1 VSSDADI
8 RGPLTGR
15 RVVVTRDRPGEL
27 GRLLGERG
35 ADVIHVP
42 LIETTDPDDG
52 GVALA
57 AALGNLSEHDWLVV
71 TSAVGAER
79 VGDAAKQHPGV
90 ALAAVGTT
98 TARVLAD
105 RAGRPIDV
113 VPDRQVVVELAEA
126 LNVRLRG
133 AHVSILVAQA
143 DRAPGTLADLLRA
156 AGHDVTVVTAYSTQ
170 LRVPDPTLLTDIDA
184 LVLASGSAATSWV
197 AAFGTEAPPIVVVIG
212 PTTAQVAR
220 ELGLK
225 VSAVATDYSLAG
237 LVDAVERQFILHP
250 PE

>member
-1 VSSDADI
+1 M
-8 RGPLTGR
+8 
-15 RVVVTRDRPGEL
+15 
-27 GRLLGERG
+27 LGERG
-35 ADVIHVP
+35 ADVVHVP
-42 LIETTDPDDG
+42 LIETADPADG

-57 AALGNLSEHDWLVV
+57 AALGNLSDHDWLVV

-79 VGDAAKQHPGV
+79 VGNAAKQHPGV
-90 ALAAVGTT
+90 ALAAVGTA

-113 VPDRQVVVELAEA
+113 VPDRQIAVELAEA

-133 AHVSILVAQA
+133 AHVSILLAQA
-143 DRAPGTLADLLRA
+143 DRAPETLADLLRA
-156 AGHDVTVVTAYSTQ
+156 AGHDVTVVTAYSTH
-170 LRVPDPTLLTDIDA
+170 LRVPDPMLLNDIDA

-197 AAFGTEAPPIVVVIG
+197 AALGTEAPPIVVVIG
-212 PTTAQVAR
+212 PTTAKVAR

-225 VSAVATDYSLAG
+225 VTAVAADYSLAG
-237 LVDAVERQFILHP
+237 LVEAVERQFIPHP

>member
-1 VSSDADI
+1 VSSGADTL
-8 RGPLTGR
+8 GPLAGR
-15 RVVVTRDRPGEL
+15 RVLITRARHGEL

-35 ADVIHVP
+35 ADVVHVP
-42 LIETTDPDDG
+42 LIETTDPADG

-57 AALGNLSEHDWLVV
+57 AALGNLSDHDWLIV

-105 RAGRPIDV
+105 LAGRPIDV
-113 VPDRQVVVELAEA
+113 IPDRQIAVELAAA

-133 AHVSILVAQA
+133 EYVHILLAQA
-143 DRAPGTLADLLRA
+143 DRAPDTLADLLRS

-170 LRVPDPTLLTDIDA
+170 LRVPDPSQLHDIDA

-197 AAFGTEAPPIVVVIG
+197 AAFGTDAPPVVVAIG

-225 VSAVATDYSLAG
+225 VSAIAADYSLAG
-237 LVDAVERQFILHP
+237 LVDAVERQFVP

>member
-1 VSSDADI
+1 VSEADAL
-8 RGPLTGR
+8 GPLAGR
-15 RVVVTRDRPGEL
+15 RVLVTRDRPGEL
-27 GRLLGERG
+27 GRLLTERG
-35 ADVIHVP
+35 ADVVHVP

-52 GVALA
+52 GAALD
-57 AALGNLSEHDWLVV
+57 AALGNLADHDWLIV

-79 VGDAAKQHPGV
+79 VGDAAKLHAGV

-105 RAGRPIDV
+105 LAGRPVDV
-113 VPDRQVVVELAEA
+113 VPERQLAVELAGA
-126 LNVRLRG
+126 LSVRLRQER
-133 AHVSILVAQA
+133 VRILLAQA
-143 DRAPGTLADLLRA
+143 DRAPDTLADLLRA
-156 AGHDVTVVTAYSTQ
+156 AGHDVSVVAAYSTR
-170 LRVPDPTLLTDIDA
+170 LRVPDPTQLMDLDA

-197 AAFGTEAPPIVVVIG
+197 AALGTNAPPVVIAIG

-225 VSAVATDYSLAG
+225 VSAIATEYSLAG
-237 LVDAVERQFILHP
+237 LVDALERQFGVP

>member
-1 VSSDADI
+1 M
-8 RGPLTGR
+8 
-15 RVVVTRDRPGEL
+15 
-27 GRLLGERG
+27 LGERG
-35 ADVIHVP
+35 ADVVHVP
-42 LIETTDPDDG
+42 LIETTDPADG

-57 AALGNLSEHDWLVV
+57 AALGNLSDHDWLIV

-105 RAGRPIDV
+105 LAGRPIDV
-113 VPDRQVVVELAEA
+113 VPDRQIAVELAAA

-133 AHVSILVAQA
+133 EYVHILLAQA
-143 DRAPGTLADLLRA
+143 DRAPDTLADLLRS

-170 LRVPDPTLLTDIDA
+170 LRVPDPSQLHDIDA

-197 AAFGTEAPPIVVVIG
+197 AAFGTDAPPVVVAIG

-225 VSAVATDYSLAG
+225 VSAIAADYSLAG
-237 LVDAVERQFILHP
+237 LVDAVERQFVP

>member
-1 VSSDADI
+1 MLSDADAL
-8 RGPLTGR
+8 GPLAGL
-15 RVVVTRDRPGEL
+15 RVLVTRDRPGEL

-35 ADVIHVP
+35 ADVVHVP

-52 GVALA
+52 GAALA
-57 AALGNLSEHDWLVV
+57 AALGSLSDHDWLIV

-79 VGDAAKQHPGV
+79 VGDTAKQHPGV
-90 ALAAVGTT
+90 ALAAIGTT
-98 TARVLAD
+98 TASVLAD
-105 RAGRPIDV
+105 LAGRPIDV
-113 VPDRQVVVELAEA
+113 VPDRQIAVELAAA

-133 AHVSILVAQA
+133 EHVRILLAQA
-143 DRAPGTLADLLRA
+143 DRAPDTLADLLRA

-170 LRVPDPTLLTDIDA
+170 LRAPDPTLLDDIDA

-197 AAFGTEAPPIVVVIG
+197 AALGTDAPPVVVAIG

-225 VSAVATDYSLAG
+225 VSAVAVEYSLAG
-237 LVDAVERQFILHP
+237 LVDALERQFVS

>member
-1 VSSDADI
+1 MSSGADTL
-8 RGPLTGR
+8 GPLAGR
-15 RVVVTRDRPGEL
+15 RVLITRARPGEL

-35 ADVIHVP
+35 ADVVHVP
-42 LIETTDPDDG
+42 LIETTDPADG

-57 AALGNLSEHDWLVV
+57 AALGNLSDHDWLIV

-105 RAGRPIDV
+105 LAGRPIDV
-113 VPDRQVVVELAEA
+113 VPDRQIAVELAAA

-133 AHVSILVAQA
+133 EYVHILLAQA
-143 DRAPGTLADLLRA
+143 DRAPDTLADLLRS

-170 LRVPDPTLLTDIDA
+170 LRVPDPSQLHDIDA

-197 AAFGTEAPPIVVVIG
+197 AAFGTDAPPVVVAIG

-225 VSAVATDYSLAG
+225 VSAIAADYSLAG
-237 LVDAVERQFILHP
+237 LVDAVERQFVP